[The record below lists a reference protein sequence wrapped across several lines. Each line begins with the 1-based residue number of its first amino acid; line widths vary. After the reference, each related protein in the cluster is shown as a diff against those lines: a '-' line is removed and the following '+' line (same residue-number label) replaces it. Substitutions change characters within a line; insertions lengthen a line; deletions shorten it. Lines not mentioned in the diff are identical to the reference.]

1 MLNNIYLKFSE
12 YALLRDGQHPFANK
26 YGATAEAI
34 FTEYT
39 TNEDI
44 VNSSVEDLVA
54 FINSKS
60 KGRIADPEETAK
72 ILQAAAR
79 NSYRLDK
86 CLYEPLT
93 ISIAS
98 SGKVYSAGILAEMS
112 FIKAFPNA
120 NALAKY
126 CGIVWND
133 NDSGDF
139 VAEDKHMSKASNRY
153 LRYCII
159 EATGSVIRHCP
170 EYKDFILWSLFLFSN

>member
-60 KGRIADPEETAK
+60 KGRIANPEETAK
-72 ILQAAAR
+72 
-79 NSYRLDK
+79 SYRLK
-86 CLYEPLT
+86 PATHIGL
-93 ISIAS
+93 INAS
-98 SGKVYSAGILAEMS
+98 MS
-112 FIKAFPNA
+112 RLPSQSLLRVKFIQP
-120 NALAKY
+120 
-126 CGIVWND
+126 V
-133 NDSGDF
+133 S
-139 VAEDKHMSKASNRY
+139 
-153 LRYCII
+153 
-159 EATGSVIRHCP
+159 
-170 EYKDFILWSLFLFSN
+170 

>member
-72 ILQAAAR
+72 ILQAEAR
-79 NSYRLDK
+79 NSYWLNK

-98 SGKVYSAGILAEMS
+98 SGKVYSAGILAE
-112 FIKAFPNA
+112 
-120 NALAKY
+120 
-126 CGIVWND
+126 
-133 NDSGDF
+133 
-139 VAEDKHMSKASNRY
+139 DKHMSKAGNRY

-170 EYKDFILWSLFLFSN
+170 EYKDFILWSLFLFFKLKWLFTYPLLPS